1 MPTPALNKSA
11 LSSEKKRQRGYE
23 KYLPS
28 LELKQKQLLS
38 VRKKHEQELAAH
50 RLHIDRITKD
60 VHDRLPMLAVESINL
75 DGLVTI
81 SDLAIEEENLLGT
94 ALPVLRRVKYQ
105 RAQYSFLSRP
115 HWVDEV
121 AAALEHVI
129 RLRVEEDILCERLKR
144 LDRALRTITQ
154 RVNLFSKVLLPET
167 QRNIKHISLF
177 LADQDRAAV
186 VRSKLA
192 KRKHQLAVGLTGS
205 PDSEPPDSNPLH
217 ANQEPTP

>member
-1 MPTPALNKSA
+1 MPKPALNKSA
-11 LSSEKKRQRGYE
+11 LSAEKKRQHSYE

-38 VRKKHEQELAAH
+38 VRKKHEQELIAH
-50 RLHIDRITKD
+50 RQHIARITAD
-60 VHDRLPMLAVESINL
+60 VHQRLPMLAVENIDL

-81 SDLAIEEENLLGT
+81 ADLLIEEENLLGT
-94 ALPVLRRVKYQ
+94 ALPVLRHVKYQ
-105 RAQYSFLSRP
+105 RAHYSFFSRP

-121 AAALEHVI
+121 AAALEHVV
-129 RLRVEEDILCERLKR
+129 RLRLEEDILCERLQR
-144 LDRALRTITQ
+144 LQQALRTITQ

-167 QRNIKHISLF
+167 QNNIKHISLF

-192 KRKHQLAVGLTGS
+192 KRKHQMTADASGS
-205 PDSEPPDSNPLH
+205 
-217 ANQEPTP
+217 NQEPAP